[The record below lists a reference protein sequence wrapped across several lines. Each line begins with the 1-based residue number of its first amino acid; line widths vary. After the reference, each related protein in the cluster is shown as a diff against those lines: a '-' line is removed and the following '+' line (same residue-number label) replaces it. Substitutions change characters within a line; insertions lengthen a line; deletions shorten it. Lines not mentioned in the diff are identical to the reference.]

1 MPFNRLFSQG
11 SLTTEDDTPT
21 PGEGASAADIET
33 VQAQADDAEVQSQ
46 IVEAEAELAQAEDQA
61 DQTADVAMAVEELR
75 IMAVSAHEN
84 GGITP
89 ELARSMRMSVEQ
101 MTLRLRGQP
110 SQFTR
115 TMPDMQCFGG
125 TMSKRDAGSLQL
137 ESIADFAKSVWEGLK
152 KMLKNIR
159 EKIKEVFYKYFG
171 KAEAIVKRAKKVAE
185 LSSNTSDKT
194 KTDADK
200 KIEDES
206 LAGHLCVGNKGDGS
220 SISSGVRLLADTC
233 KNAAAANDVVNKG
246 CDKATDALEAAEDL
260 DSKKLDEAK
269 AAVEAISNDVKS
281 AFGNIDNTH
290 VDAYPGNKTLK
301 AAETTG
307 TDPAKTTAGVRFVS
321 GSKITVKALVVAKGE
336 EIRSIA
342 SAAEDIANS
351 FIDARKSIE
360 DSDKNYQKLEKAIDR
375 LAKADGD
382 DSSSSGGGT
391 LDEKEAKEL
400 ERIKAKE
407 GRKETLSQ
415 QEIKDKA
422 ALEAKKGGAG
432 GGSAAKKAAVE
443 AVRAVMAGINAPAK
457 NILTYGL
464 QTAGYAVTYCEK
476 SVAQYEK

>member
-21 PGEGASAADIET
+21 PGEGASASDIET
-33 VQAQADDAEVQSQ
+33 VQAQADDAEVQAQ
-46 IVEAEAELAQAEDQA
+46 IVETEAELAQAEDQA

-171 KAEAIVKRAKKVAE
+171 RAEAIVKRAKKVAE

-194 KTDADK
+194 KADADK

-206 LAGHLCVGNKGDGS
+206 LAGHLCVKNKGDGP
-220 SISSGVRLLADTC
+220 SITGGVRTLADVC
-233 KNAAAANDVVNKG
+233 KKAAAANDVVNKS

-260 DSKKLDEAK
+260 SAEKLT
-269 AAVEAISNDVKS
+269 AAATAITGMSDAIANEFKSVSEEDS
-281 AFGNIDNTH
+281 AF
-290 VDAYPGNKTLK
+290 PGNKSFKK
-301 AAETTG
+301 AEQT
-307 TDPAKTTAGVRFVS
+307 TDPAKTVAGARFVS
-321 GSKITVKALVVAKGE
+321 GSKITVKALDVAKGE
-336 EIRSIA
+336 DIRSIA

-382 DSSSSGGGT
+382 DSSSSSGSALT
-391 LDEKEAKEL
+391 PEEAKEL
-400 ERIKAKE
+400 DRIKEKIAKNQTPTKQE
-407 GRKETLSQ
+407 LETKSR
-415 QEIKDKA
+415 
-422 ALEAKKGGAG
+422 LEAKAGKSG
-432 GGSAAKKAAVE
+432 GGSAAKKEAVA

-476 SVAQYEK
+476 SVVQYEK